1 MLPQQ
6 TKVTKLNRFL
16 LLSALLKVPHI
27 SENVDAMSYDDTER
41 ITDMIHEA
49 RIKLFLNVQSE
60 W

>member
-1 MLPQQ
+1 MPQ
-6 TKVTKLNRFL
+6 
-16 LLSALLKVPHI
+16 I
-27 SENVDAMSYDDTER
+27 SENVRDVFVDAMSYDDTER

>member
-1 MLPQQ
+1 MPQ
-6 TKVTKLNRFL
+6 
-16 LLSALLKVPHI
+16 I
-27 SENVDAMSYDDTER
+27 SENVRDVFTVDAMSYDDTER